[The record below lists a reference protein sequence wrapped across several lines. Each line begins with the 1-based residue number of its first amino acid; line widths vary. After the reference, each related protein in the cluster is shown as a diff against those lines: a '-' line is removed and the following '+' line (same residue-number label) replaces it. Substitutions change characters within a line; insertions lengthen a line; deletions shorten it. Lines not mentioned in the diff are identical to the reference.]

1 MPDEVFK
8 QVPGSQLMPY
18 RVELGDFTFPNE
30 ALGQMTLDESLDGNI
45 VVKRATIRISPPA
58 GATWDYHQQARVFID
73 DTLRLTGVCT
83 RATPNQDGSITLEM
97 AGVDWIMQQSQIT
110 SLGTFGM
117 SPREISYWFLR
128 IITPELTVEVEGLDL
143 DQSLRPFMYAI
154 PVKGLSSSG
163 TGASLAINDSGIAS
177 HDWDQTFQPL
187 LDNLEAAQDREYW
200 QAETPKIFGI
210 VFARDLMEAEAISL
224 KRANT
229 TLDIINF
236 ACSNGISHFA
246 TRYEEIPLAW
256 DAQVAPA
263 VSLYPCIIIREV
275 QSVKGWVRELPGI
288 QDMSRADLPECI
300 PAIKLI
306 AEKLSEVHN
315 YGGAHDQKDETT
327 LTRRQQKLLGGIQ
340 RALRWLTI
348 SSVEPDLADQF
359 LAIWTALEAVL
370 NSAEY
375 PRVFSG
381 PRAELRENVK
391 KQLGEIPIPHT
402 DNPLLAITA
411 DMLNRRVLQGDRS
424 LLSKLQIFASSFGI
438 QLNEDD
444 VPTARRLY
452 KVRSSALHSGTTT
465 DNLTNNDVRY
475 LQNLVRRLI
484 MATTIG
490 GYQDLESQVPKIQF
504 GEVGPQGGAA
514 PLFVDGQ
521 QVPYELTLQQS
532 EDGQWIGEVITQGR
546 LFNLDQTGDA
556 STS

>member
-1 MPDEVFK
+1 
-8 QVPGSQLMPY
+8 
-18 RVELGDFTFPNE
+18 
-30 ALGQMTLDESLDGNI
+30 
-45 VVKRATIRISPPA
+45 
-58 GATWDYHQQARVFID
+58 
-73 DTLRLTGVCT
+73 
-83 RATPNQDGSITLEM
+83 
-97 AGVDWIMQQSQIT
+97 
-110 SLGTFGM
+110 
-117 SPREISYWFLR
+117 
-128 IITPELTVEVEGLDL
+128 
-143 DQSLRPFMYAI
+143 
-154 PVKGLSSSG
+154 
-163 TGASLAINDSGIAS
+163 
-177 HDWDQTFQPL
+177 
-187 LDNLEAAQDREYW
+187 
-200 QAETPKIFGI
+200 
-210 VFARDLMEAEAISL
+210 
-224 KRANT
+224 
-229 TLDIINF
+229 
-236 ACSNGISHFA
+236 
-246 TRYEEIPLAW
+246 
-256 DAQVAPA
+256 
-263 VSLYPCIIIREV
+263 
-275 QSVKGWVRELPGI
+275 
-288 QDMSRADLPECI
+288 MSRADLPECI

-315 YGGAHDQKDETT
+315 YGGAHDQKDETA

-391 KQLGEIPIPHT
+391 KRLGEIPIPHT

-411 DMLNRRVLQGDRS
+411 DMLNSRILQGDRS